1 MTAMEWGGGEGA
13 HSIEIR
19 GMRKKVVALKN
30 GGIYTHCT
38 LWPQE
43 LRDKNRDLLVFDSF
57 VYWPL
62 ISPFQKNQPD
72 NLDRQIIKYEEEQA
86 IKRDSASDLFEF
98 QETCENIEKIVTEM
112 NDMKQS
118 GVSSEVSI
126 LIVSIEHS
134 YSWFVFH
141 DSV

>member
-1 MTAMEWGGGEGA
+1 MASGFEG
-13 HSIEIR
+13 
-19 GMRKKVVALKN
+19 
-30 GGIYTHCT
+30 
-38 LWPQE
+38 
-43 LRDKNRDLLVFDSF
+43 KNRDLLVFNSF
-57 VYWPL
+57 FYWSL

-112 NDMKQS
+112 NDMKQD

-126 LIVSIEHS
+126 PIVNIKHC
-134 YSWFVFH
+134 
-141 DSV
+141 

>member
-1 MTAMEWGGGEGA
+1 MGEYTPTAHYG
-13 HSIEIR
+13 
-19 GMRKKVVALKN
+19 L
-30 GGIYTHCT
+30 
-38 LWPQE
+38 
-43 LRDKNRDLLVFDSF
+43 RDLLVFNSF

-72 NLDRQIIKYEEEQA
+72 NLDRQVIKYEEEQA
-86 IKRDSASDLFEF
+86 VKRDSASDLFEF

-112 NDMKQS
+112 NDMKQG

-126 LIVSIEHS
+126 LIVNIEHS